1 MQCDTPDRILTQAN
15 DEARS
20 KVLRDVDTFADWLGG
35 ECYCSLVQEPR
46 PSLRDV
52 TAEDFADLPTDAVVA
67 LLLDPGQPTRTTI
80 AARDV
85 LAARYLATQ
94 TARIES
100 AAAELVPV
108 IVEAERFPEAA

>member
-1 MQCDTPDRILTQAN
+1 MQRDTPDRILSQAH

-20 KVLRDVDTFADWLGG
+20 KILRSVDCFADWLGG
-35 ECYCSLVQEPR
+35 ECFCSLVQEPR
-46 PSLRDV
+46 QSLRDV
-52 TAEDFADLPTDAVVA
+52 TAEDLADMPTDAVVA
-67 LLLDPGQPTRTTI
+67 LLLDPGQPMRTTI

-85 LAARYLATQ
+85 LAERFLATQ

-100 AAAELVPV
+100 TAADLVPV